1 MIRLHNLRRIDPQ
14 LPETEGA
21 QTDPGADIW
30 LDQGRI
36 VAAPPAPE
44 GVESLDLGG
53 KIVMAGAI
61 DIHSH
66 IAGGKMNIGRQ
77 LMTADRNL
85 GKSRGLGRLRSGNG
99 YATPVASTTAYR
111 YLAMGYTM
119 AFEPAM
125 VGVNSRGCHREMADI
140 PLLDRGAYIMLGN
153 DDFLLRLL
161 HAKADQGKINDYV
174 AWMITRTRAMG
185 VKIVNPGGIS
195 AFKFNRRNLG
205 LETPCPWYDSVTPRQ
220 IVYSLCRAVYELG
233 VSFPLHLHC
242 NDLGIPGNV
251 TTTLETIK
259 AAEGYPLHLTHLQFH
274 SYGAE
279 GKRQFSSAAAAIAEA
294 VNNSPN
300 VTVDVGQIAFGQT
313 ITASGDTMIQSI
325 NSAHADPKRFVCMD
339 IECDGGCGVVPFRY
353 RDQNFVNALQ
363 WAIGLELFL
372 LIRDPWRI
380 FLTTDHPNGA
390 PFTVYPNLIRLLM
403 EPDYRRHCLA
413 QIHPAA
419 QKASL
424 LGSLDRAYSLE
435 EIAILTRAGPA
446 KILGLGDYG
455 SLKVGSVA
463 DLVVYEERANIEAFF
478 AAPHL
483 VMRRGV
489 TVARGGAI
497 IEDPSLPEG
506 VTHWVAPDYDRAIEA
521 EIKDFFDNYMAI
533 DYHNYGV
540 EEGRLYGKPIDFM
553 RHSPGRRLA

>member
-1 MIRLHNLRRIDPQ
+1 MIHLHNLRRIDPQ
-14 LPETEGA
+14 HPTSAA
-21 QTDPGADIW
+21 QVNGVTDDIW

-36 VAAPPAPE
+36 VAAPDSPQNC
-44 GVESLDLGG
+44 ESIDLGG
-53 KIVMAGAI
+53 KTVMAGAI

-66 IAGGKMNIGRQ
+66 IAGGKMNLGKQ
-77 LMTADRNL
+77 LMTADRHL
-85 GKSRGLGRLRSGNG
+85 QKFGKRGRLRSGNG
-99 YATPVASTTAYR
+99 FATPVASTTAYR

-125 VGVNSRGCHREMADI
+125 VGVNSRGCHREMGDI

-161 HAKADQGKINDYV
+161 QTKAEQGRINDYV
-174 AWMITRTRAMG
+174 GWMIARTRAMG

-195 AFKFNRRNLG
+195 AFKFNKRNLG
-205 LETPCPWYDSVTPRQ
+205 LDTPCPHYDSVTPRQ

-233 VSFPLHLHC
+233 LSFPLHLHC

-251 TTTLETIK
+251 ATTLATIK

-279 GKRQFSSAAAAIAEA
+279 GKRQFSSAAEQIAEA
-294 VNNSPN
+294 VNSNPN
-300 VTVDVGQIAFGQT
+300 VTVDVGQIAFGHT
-313 ITASGDTMIQSI
+313 VTASGDTMIQYI

-372 LIRDPWRI
+372 LIKDPWRI

-403 EPDYRRHCLA
+403 EPDYRRQCLS

-419 QKASL
+419 QKATV

-446 KILGLGDYG
+446 RILGLEDHG
-455 SLKVGSVA
+455 SLKIGAVA
-463 DLVVYEERANIEAFF
+463 DIVVYEERPNLEDYF
-478 AAPHL
+478 ALPQM
-483 VMRRGV
+483 VFRRGLL
-489 TVARGGAI
+489 VARNGEI
-497 IEDPSLPEG
+497 INDRILPDG
-506 VTHWVAPDYDRAIEA
+506 VTHWIEPDYDRSIEKEVKA
-521 EIKDFFDNYMAI
+521 FFDRYMAI
-533 DYHNYGV
+533 DYMNYGLNG
-540 EEGRLYGKPIDFM
+540 ERLYGKPIDFI
-553 RHSPGRRLA
+553 RHSPKRRIA